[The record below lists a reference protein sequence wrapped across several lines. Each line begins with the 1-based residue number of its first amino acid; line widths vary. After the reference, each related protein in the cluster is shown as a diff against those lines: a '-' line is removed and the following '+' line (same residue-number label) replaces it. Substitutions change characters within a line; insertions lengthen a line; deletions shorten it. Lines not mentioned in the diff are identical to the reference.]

1 MLIELIKNQILVI
14 IGNNGWMDNTYIDHY
29 NALWSINRR
38 LITNW
43 IRLLMDN
50 NNMNIIKH
58 LKDNKIELNGVVY
71 KPYKICELP
80 PSFGVDI
87 LKWVNYRGYTY
98 IIEWN

>member
-1 MLIELIKNQILVI
+1 
-14 IGNNGWMDNTYIDHY
+14 MDNTYINHY
-29 NALWSINRR
+29 DAFWSINRR

-43 IRLLMDN
+43 IRTLLDN
-50 NNMNIIKH
+50 NNMNTIKH